1 MNEDNE
7 ARSYF
12 PSLLILNSQK
22 SFANSLKGDNLKIEG
37 NSIGIK
43 ATTQIILDEIH
54 SVLEKIDEKSYEQFV
69 SCIFN
74 AKNIFVTGQGR
85 SGLVSRTFA
94 MRLTHI
100 GLNAYCVGDATT
112 PNIDRGD
119 MLIACS
125 SSGSTHITCY
135 IAELAKKSHATVVA
149 VTSHKNSPLA
159 KQANIVIGLPVQ
171 EVSTDRKDSGSIQF
185 RSTLFEQA
193 CLVYLDGVILSLV
206 TRLNS
211 SEKEMHKRHSIL
223 E

>member
-1 MNEDNE
+1 M
-7 ARSYF
+7 
-12 PSLLILNSQK
+12 
-22 SFANSLKGDNLKIEG
+22 KIGG

-43 ATTQIILDEIH
+43 AITQIILDEIQ
-54 SVLEKIDEKSYEQFV
+54 SVLDRIDEKAYEEFISQ
-69 SCIFN
+69 ILT
-74 AKNIFVTGQGR
+74 AKNVFVTGQGR

-119 MLIACS
+119 LLIACS
-125 SSGSTHITCY
+125 SSGGTHITRY
-135 IAELAKKSHATVVA
+135 IAGLARKVNATVVA

-159 KQANIVIGLPVQ
+159 AQTDIVIELPVQ
-171 EVSTDRKDSGSIQF
+171 EVSTNYKNSGSIQF

-206 TRLNS
+206 KRLNS
-211 SEKEMHKRHSIL
+211 SENEMHRRHSNL

>member
-1 MNEDNE
+1 M
-7 ARSYF
+7 
-12 PSLLILNSQK
+12 
-22 SFANSLKGDNLKIEG
+22 KIG
-37 NSIGIK
+37 NNFIGIK
-43 ATTQIILDEIH
+43 TTTQIILDEIH
-54 SVLEKIDEKSYEQFV
+54 SVLEKIEEKAYERFI
-69 SCIFN
+69 SSLLS

-112 PNIDRGD
+112 PNIDEGD
-119 MLIACS
+119 LLIACS

-135 IAELAKKSHATVVA
+135 IAGLAKKSRSTLVA

-159 KQANIVIGLPVQ
+159 RQADVVIELPVQ
-171 EVSTDRKDSGSIQF
+171 EVSTNYKNDGSIQF

-193 CLVYLDGVILSLV
+193 CLVYLDGIILSLV

-211 SEKEMHKRHSIL
+211 SENDMDKRHSNL